1 MRRIDGDRREQRVHF
16 ALKIIFRKGAGF
28 SVQLLPV
35 EQPNALLAQFRQQL
49 LVPAVVLGGYKGV
62 NLRGKRRQRLVRP
75 EAVEAG
81 LAIAVFNALH
91 EPGLADLNIFVEI

>member
-1 MRRIDGDRREQRVHF
+1 MRGINRDRRQQWVHF

-28 SVQLLPV
+28 SVELDPV
-35 EQPNALLAQFRQQL
+35 EQTDAMLAQFRQQL
-49 LVPAVVLGGYKGV
+49 LVPAVVLGGHKGV
-62 NLRGKRRQRLVRP
+62 NVGCQRGQRLVGP